1 MAETVIYR
9 AKRILTMNPR
19 QPFADHVAVR
29 DGWILGAG
37 DLEDLAGW
45 GDHRLDER
53 FADKVLMPGLIEG
66 HCHSMEGS
74 VWQDHYVG
82 YYDRRGPD
90 GVVRPGLR
98 SIDEVVDS
106 LARVDAARDDADA
119 AIIAWG
125 FDPIYFGGRRMTKA
139 DLDRVS
145 TTRPIVV
152 VHASFHII
160 NVNSAVLDRAEI
172 TADTDVMGIM
182 TGEDGAPNGE
192 LQGMPARFLALG
204 AVGRDHFIEMGKEA
218 SLRRFAQ
225 SALQSGVT
233 TATDLANALPEPT
246 VANLEKATADPDFPL
261 RIVPAF
267 LGASMP
273 AEEGVAKMRDLAP
286 RSSDKLR
293 LGLIKLVA
301 DGSIQGFTAR
311 LKWPGYYN
319 GHENGL
325 WYIDPDE
332 IPRTLGA
339 YHDAGFQVHTH
350 TNGDEATEVVLD
362 AIEAV
367 LARSPRPDHRITLQ
381 HCQMAHEAHFRRMSR
396 LGVCANLF
404 ANHLYY
410 WGDQHVEQT
419 MGPERAHRMDA
430 AGSALR
436 LGVPFA
442 IHSDAPITPLAPL
455 FTAWCAVARQT
466 MSGRTLGEAERLS
479 VADALFAITQGAA
492 YTLKLDTELGSIE
505 TGKRADFAVLEADP
519 LAVDPA
525 ELANVGVWG
534 TVVGGRV
541 FAKDAGRAD

>member
-37 DLEDLAGW
+37 NLEDLAGW
-45 GDHRLDER
+45 GEHRLDER

-160 NVNSAVLDRAEI
+160 NVNSVVLDRAEI

-204 AVGRDHFIEMGKEA
+204 AVGRDHFIEMGKEV

-339 YHDAGFQVHTH
+339 YHDAGFQVHIH

-419 MGPERAHRMDA
+419 MGPERARRMDA